1 MLRQIQKIRA
11 DLSEQ
16 MLNSGYFITI
26 LHKIRENIQLPPLR
40 RKASALYAYASWLP
54 RSNDWK
60 PSGMTL
66 WSILGNIR
74 APTAIV
80 LRIRDMAEEKP
91 MGRPTKNQ
99 KYENT
104 K

>member
-1 MLRQIQKIRA
+1 MTVTTSWHKRTRQGAHLPPSKLYKNGMIFGQMLRQIQKIRA

-54 RSNDWK
+54 RSND
-60 PSGMTL
+60 
-66 WSILGNIR
+66 
-74 APTAIV
+74 
-80 LRIRDMAEEKP
+80 
-91 MGRPTKNQ
+91 
-99 KYENT
+99 
-104 K
+104 